1 MLSHVRTDQPR
12 IMRALEGWLAGV
24 YAAPD
29 LAQAAAAAE
38 KLGARGLFV
47 TPQGHVVDRV
57 SITFWAEDSEDAGI
71 VSRAAQIRELAAK
84 EAELRAQIEE
94 LDEKL
99 IAAKAKAA
107 DFEVQYRAK
116 EAFASEIRNLTHAL
130 EVEHSALEAA
140 ITGLEL
146 AEEGRV
152 FENGEGLVKENVE
165 KTIETFGKV
174 GKDGMK
180 ETDIEILHLM
190 IGE

>member
-1 MLSHVRTDQPR
+1 MGLESLPRLFEALDIDPGWAVALEAVLREKASALTVGDVRRAAGFGFDPPPSKLVFYSEAKPLPVDPIEGFEPLLSHVRTDQPR

-107 DFEVQYRAK
+107 DFEK
-116 EAFASEIRNLTHAL
+116 
-130 EVEHSALEAA
+130 
-140 ITGLEL
+140 
-146 AEEGRV
+146 
-152 FENGEGLVKENVE
+152 
-165 KTIETFGKV
+165 
-174 GKDGMK
+174 
-180 ETDIEILHLM
+180 
-190 IGE
+190 